1 MVIKVEIMAKND
13 EEKIKIINSQEEE
26 ITEKLEKKD
35 PGPLD
40 SHYPLWAEF
49 REKASGSY
57 KHTQS
62 LINIVDNVASS
73 IELDSPNLQLAA
85 RYHDIGKMWFPEAFT
100 ENQGKN
106 SIHDHLEPWISYQL
120 LTRHVSD
127 TVVILISNDFPA
139 EVIKIAAQH
148 HGTTILKSIYEK
160 ALKDDPNI
168 PESAFRYN
176 TEKPS
181 SIEALILMLCD
192 QVEATS
198 RSIYVDQQ
206 KDVEP
211 DIFISNIF
219 NKLML
224 DGQFDNVSL
233 KLGHLSKI
241 QKALA
246 EDVAGNYQ
254 KRLKYEEDNELIKE

>member
-1 MVIKVEIMAKND
+1 MTKVNVEENTSKAPTDEII
-13 EEKIKIINSQEEE
+13 EKPD
-26 ITEKLEKKD
+26 KKD
-35 PGPLD
+35 FGPLD
-40 SHYPLWAEF
+40 SHYPLWVEF
-49 REKASGSY
+49 REKAPGSY
-57 KHTQS
+57 KHTQN
-62 LINIVDNVASS
+62 LINIIDNVTSA
-73 IELDSPNLQLAA
+73 IELDAPNLQLAA
-85 RYHDIGKMWFPEAFT
+85 KYHDIGKMWFPEAFT
-100 ENQGKN
+100 ENQGKQN
-106 SIHDHLEPWISYQL
+106 IHDDLDPWISYQI

-127 TVVILISNDFPA
+127 TVTILICHDFPI

-148 HGTTILKSIYEK
+148 HGTTVLRSIFEK
-160 ALKDDPNI
+160 AISQNKDVIEDM
-168 PESAFRYN
+168 FRYH

-198 RSIYVDQQ
+198 RSIYMNQQ

-211 DIFISNIF
+211 DVFISSIF

-224 DGQFDNVSL
+224 DGQFDNVAL

-246 EDVAGNYQ
+246 EDIAGNYQ
-254 KRLKYEEDNELIKE
+254 KRLKYEEDNDLIKE

>member
-1 MVIKVEIMAKND
+1 MAKRKD
-13 EEKIKIINSQEEE
+13 EEKTINLQEEE
-26 ITEKLEKKD
+26 ITEKAEV
-35 PGPLD
+35 GPLD
-40 SHYPLWAEF
+40 SHYPLWTEF
-49 REKASGSY
+49 REKAPGSY

-62 LINIVDNVASS
+62 LINIVDNVASA

-85 RYHDIGKMWFPEAFT
+85 RYHDIGKMWFPKAFS
-100 ENQGKN
+100 ENQGKD
-106 SIHDHLEPWISYQL
+106 SIHDNLEPWISYQL

-127 TVVILISNDFPA
+127 TVAILISHDFPA

-148 HGTTILKSIYEK
+148 HGTIILRSIYDK
-160 ALKDDPNI
+160 ALRNDSEI
-168 PESAFRYN
+168 PEEMFRYH

-181 SIEALILMLCD
+181 SVEALILMLCD

-206 KDVEP
+206 KDVKP
-211 DIFISNIF
+211 DVFISNIF

-233 KLGHLSKI
+233 KLGNLSKI

-254 KRLKYEEDNELIKE
+254 KRLKYEEDDELMKE